1 MMLIE
6 RPLAALPSANAERF
20 IRTLHAADGRI
31 ARTFEH
37 YWSAV
42 QNAATAKLNTRV
54 ELARAAG
61 KLLANLADPDV
72 FTVGYPGAEYEPIG
86 MFEYASGIAR
96 GVSIDEARAT
106 DQVLEAMFLSI
117 ARKAQ
122 ATAHRQLVLVTRDSE
137 LVALCRRFGLEV
149 VPESVRSKRLVGTL
163 DLARCENRVRLNEL
177 EAALEQPS
185 RKAA

>member
-6 RPLAALPSANAERF
+6 RPLATLPTACAEQL
-20 IRTLHAADGRI
+20 IRTLYAPDGRF
-31 ARTFEH
+31 ARAFYR
-37 YWSAV
+37 YWS
-42 QNAATAKLNTRV
+42 NAENPATAKLNTRV
-54 ELARAAG
+54 ELAHASD
-61 KLLANLADPDV
+61 KLLASLADPHI
-72 FTVGYPGAEYEPIG
+72 FTVGHPGAEYEPIG

-96 GVSIDEARAT
+96 GVGIIEGAGDE
-106 DQVLEAMFLSI
+106 VLEAMFLSI

-122 ATAHRQLVLVTRDSE
+122 AAELQQLVLVTRDPE
-137 LVALCRRFGLEV
+137 LVALVRRLGLEV

-177 EAALEQPS
+177 EAALEQPQ